1 LSRNIKRF
9 RERLGF
15 SQLDLSLELEISTT
29 FLSDIETCQKWVS
42 PKTLAKIAKALKTE
56 VYELFKP
63 EDATHEEAGMNPDIS
78 GEVLKYLD
86 IVDDTLVK
94 QITHSIQPALEYEVV
109 VAFLQPVKTGQG
121 YDSEAVEQ
129 VPDKRKAGFQTFM
142 KYKGILPADFDYRKE
157 LADYR
162 DERYGRTH

>member
-1 LSRNIKRF
+1 MDTDEQTCRELLSRNIKRF

-42 PKTLAKIAKALKTE
+42 PKTLAKIAKALKIE

-63 EDATHEEAGMNPDIS
+63 EGTGHDAMRMNPDIP

-94 QITHSIQPALEYEVV
+94 QITHSIQPALERAIRRSVAKTRRYYEK
-109 VAFLQPVKTGQG
+109 L
-121 YDSEAVEQ
+121 S
-129 VPDKRKAGFQTFM
+129 
-142 KYKGILPADFDYRKE
+142 
-157 LADYR
+157 
-162 DERYGRTH
+162 

>member
-1 LSRNIKRF
+1 MDTDERRCRELLSRNIKRF

-63 EDATHEEAGMNPDIS
+63 EDAGHEAAGISPEIS

-94 QITHSIQPALEYEVV
+94 QITRSIQPALERAIRRSVAKTRRYYE
-109 VAFLQPVKTGQG
+109 
-121 YDSEAVEQ
+121 
-129 VPDKRKAGFQTFM
+129 
-142 KYKGILPADFDYRKE
+142 
-157 LADYR
+157 
-162 DERYGRTH
+162 ERS

>member
-1 LSRNIKRF
+1 MDTDERTYRELLSRNIKRF

-29 FLSDIETCQKWVS
+29 FLSDIETCKKWVS

-63 EDATHEEAGMNPDIS
+63 EDTGHNALEIRADIS
-78 GEVLKYLD
+78 GEVIKYLD

-94 QITHSIQPALEYEVV
+94 QITHSVQPALERAIRRSVAKTRRYYEN
-109 VAFLQPVKTGQG
+109 L
-121 YDSEAVEQ
+121 S
-129 VPDKRKAGFQTFM
+129 
-142 KYKGILPADFDYRKE
+142 
-157 LADYR
+157 
-162 DERYGRTH
+162 

>member
-1 LSRNIKRF
+1 MDTDERTCRELLSRNIKRF

-42 PKTLAKIAKALKTE
+42 PKTLGKIAKALKTE

-63 EDATHEEAGMNPDIS
+63 EDTGCDAAEISPDVS

-86 IVDDTLVK
+86 IVDVFCIIHLT
-94 QITHSIQPALEYEVV
+94 
-109 VAFLQPVKTGQG
+109 
-121 YDSEAVEQ
+121 
-129 VPDKRKAGFQTFM
+129 
-142 KYKGILPADFDYRKE
+142 
-157 LADYR
+157 
-162 DERYGRTH
+162 